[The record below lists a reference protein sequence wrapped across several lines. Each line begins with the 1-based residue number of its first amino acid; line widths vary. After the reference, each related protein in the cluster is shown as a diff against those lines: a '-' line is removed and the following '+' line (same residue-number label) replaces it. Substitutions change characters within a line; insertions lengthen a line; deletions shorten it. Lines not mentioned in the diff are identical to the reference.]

1 MSPGEAAPPALP
13 PVLVRGRGLAAACAA
28 HLLRRDGIA
37 VHAEAGSRSPVP
49 VIMLSD
55 AALALLRDV
64 FGQPDLFAAHH
75 RITRRAV
82 RWGGQATEMP
92 HGGVVVSE
100 LDLLQALEGAANPAE
115 AAADPAFTIHA
126 APPLPSGDL
135 LHFGQ
140 RRAAAVPVVL
150 AETADRACCHVE
162 AVERG
167 WLFLI
172 PSGPATAWL
181 LAVGGP
187 VERLLEESRL
197 VAPLVAALGEVSSGF
212 ETAPRQLPSLAGPGW
227 LACGMSAIAF
237 DPICGDGTAQAVRE
251 AILAAA
257 VIRAGRDGADS
268 EKLATH
274 YHSMLTASL
283 RRHIQISG
291 QFYATGGDGPWW
303 RAQVAALREG
313 YAWGTSQLA
322 RLPEPRYVL
331 QGYRLLE
338 KEAAT

>member
-1 MSPGEAAPPALP
+1 
-13 PVLVRGRGLAAACAA
+13 
-28 HLLRRDGIA
+28 
-37 VHAEAGSRSPVP
+37 
-49 VIMLSD
+49 
-55 AALALLRDV
+55 
-64 FGQPDLFAAHH
+64 
-75 RITRRAV
+75 
-82 RWGGQATEMP
+82 
-92 HGGVVVSE
+92 
-100 LDLLQALEGAANPAE
+100 
-115 AAADPAFTIHA
+115 
-126 APPLPSGDL
+126 
-135 LHFGQ
+135 
-140 RRAAAVPVVL
+140 VPVVL
-150 AETADRACCHVE
+150 AETADRTCCHVE

-172 PSGPATAWL
+172 PSGSATAWL

-187 VERLLEESRL
+187 VERLLEESCL
-197 VAPLVAALGEVSSGF
+197 VAPLVAALGEASSGF
-212 ETAPRQLPSLAGPGW
+212 ETAPRQLPSLAGPDW

-257 VIRAGRDGADS
+257 VIRAGQRRRPRETGHPLSLDAHR
-268 EKLATH
+268 LAAPA
-274 YHSMLTASL
+274 YPDF
-283 RRHIQISG
+283 G

-313 YAWGTSQLA
+313 YDWGTSQLA